1 MLHTILYGLTHLE
14 VLLLPIFQ
22 YFGRWSY
29 AILFLMI
36 FAETG
41 LVIFPFLPGESIIF
55 ISSTLA
61 ARHGFFLDIWLLSL
75 TFFFAALIG
84 DTVNFE
90 IGRHLGRWKFFK
102 RHIRVDRLQNATDF
116 FVRHGGKTVI
126 FGRFIPMIRTF
137 VPLIA
142 GMFKMTHP
150 RFALYNFLG
159 VALWVS
165 AGSLLGYYLGAL
177 PFVQAHFSL
186 ILLSI
191 VIVALLPSVSV
202 GLYNFIKSKFI

>member
-1 MLHTILYGLTHLE
+1 MLHTIFYGLTHLE
-14 VLLLPIFQ
+14 TVLLPIFQ
-22 YFGRWSY
+22 YFGRGSY
-29 AILFLMI
+29 AILFLLI

-61 ARHGFFLDIWLLSL
+61 ARHGFFLDIGWLSL
-75 TFFFAALIG
+75 TFFLAALLG

-90 IGRHLGRWKFFK
+90 IGRHLGHWKFFN
-102 RHIRVDRLQNATDF
+102 RHIQADKLERATDF

-142 GMFKMTHP
+142 GMFKMNWP
-150 RFALYNFLG
+150 RFVLYNFLG
-159 VALWVS
+159 VLIWVGT
-165 AGSLLGYYLGAL
+165 GSLLGYFLGAQ
-177 PFVQAHFSL
+177 PFVQAHFSM
-186 ILLSI
+186 ILLGI
-191 VIVALLPSVSV
+191 ILVALLPSLSI
-202 GLYNFIKSKFI
+202 GLYNLIKNKQ

>member
-61 ARHGFFLDIWLLSL
+61 SRHGFFLDIWLLSL
-75 TFFFAALIG
+75 TF
-84 DTVNFE
+84 
-90 IGRHLGRWKFFK
+90 
-102 RHIRVDRLQNATDF
+102 
-116 FVRHGGKTVI
+116 
-126 FGRFIPMIRTF
+126 
-137 VPLIA
+137 
-142 GMFKMTHP
+142 
-150 RFALYNFLG
+150 
-159 VALWVS
+159 
-165 AGSLLGYYLGAL
+165 SLLL
-177 PFVQAHFSL
+177 
-186 ILLSI
+186 
-191 VIVALLPSVSV
+191 
-202 GLYNFIKSKFI
+202 